1 MKKLSF
7 FCMTVTM
14 IFVLLS
20 SCLAKEPSMDKKGK
34 WGISLSASGLS
45 NMGIGLYQGG
55 IGVKHWWSNS
65 FVLKTILGV
74 GGSRRTNYSQ
84 RPDYTDAKINQG
96 SFSINFG
103 AEFHFISDSKFS
115 PYLYTGLNFTN
126 YSSTNYNSIHVSSP
140 PGTQLKDHVSA
151 NSFGL
156 DEAIG
161 LEYLF
166 SKHLSLAGEYQF
178 GLSFQR
184 EKGKSTVVP
193 GPNITDPPVRKKS
206 SFTIGAKTSSLILTF
221 YF

>member
-20 SCLAKEPSMDKKGK
+20 SCLAKEPSMDNKGK

-45 NMGIGLYQGG
+45 NLGIGLYQGG
-55 IGVKHWWSNS
+55 IGIKHWCSNS
-65 FVLKTILGV
+65 FALKSILGV
-74 GGSRRTNYSQ
+74 SGKRTTDFSIYPN
-84 RPDYTDAKINQG
+84 YTDQKKNTG
-96 SFSINFG
+96 SFGLYLG
-103 AEFHFISDSKFS
+103 AEFHFSQESKFS
-115 PYLYTGLNFTN
+115 PYFYTGLNYTN
-126 YSSTNYNSIHVSSP
+126 TASTDYKSIPINPP
-140 PGTQLKDHVSA
+140 PGTQIKSHVST

-193 GPNITDPPVRKKS
+193 GPNVTQPPVLKRS
-206 SFTIGAKTSSLILTF
+206 STTFGAKTSSLILTV